1 MDIYQIS
8 IFLENQAGKLSE
20 VTSLLAENDIDL
32 RALNIAETS
41 DYGVLRVITSNA
53 EKAVEILRGNGFI
66 VNSTAVLGVSVP
78 DKPGGLANLL
88 KILAEEDF
96 DVEYMYSVFGQP
108 NGLAYMILRVDKI
121 DEVRS
126 ALEKDGIHTADC
138 SELGI
143 K

>member
-20 VTSLLAENDIDL
+20 VTSLLADNDIDL

-41 DYGVLRVITSNA
+41 DYGVLRVITSNS
-53 EKAVEILRGNGFI
+53 EKAVEILRENGFI

-88 KILAEEDF
+88 KILADEDF

-108 NGLAYMILRVDKI
+108 NGLAYMILRVDNI
-121 DEVRS
+121 DGVRS
-126 ALEKDGIHTADC
+126 ALERDGIHTADC

>member
-41 DYGVLRVITSNA
+41 DYGVLRVITSDA
-53 EKAVEILRGNGFI
+53 EKAVEILRENGFI

-88 KILAEEDF
+88 KVLADEDF

-121 DEVRS
+121 DGVR
-126 ALEKDGIHTADC
+126 AVLEKDGIHIADC
-138 SELGI
+138 NELGI

>member
-1 MDIYQIS
+1 MEIYQIS

-41 DYGVLRVITSNA
+41 DYGVLRVITSNT
-53 EKAVEILRGNGFI
+53 EKAVEILRENGFI

-88 KILAEEDF
+88 KILADEDF

-108 NGLAYMILRVDKI
+108 NGLAYMILRVDNI
-121 DEVRS
+121 DEVRTV
-126 ALEKDGIHTADC
+126 LEKDGIHTADC